1 MSQSMSQS
9 GVARHSV
16 YLGRLSNGK
25 LETQIEAALGW
36 LDWEKIVASGARVAI
51 KPNLTWRR
59 HIPGV
64 TVTPDFLAAF
74 VRVIRSR
81 TPHILIVESDGGYH
95 GYSAEEA
102 FQGHGLYELAKSTG
116 AQLLNLSRA
125 PRERVS
131 GAIDGRSVSL
141 ELPSTLL
148 RETDTFIT
156 IPVPKIHAMTGVSL
170 GFKNQWGCL
179 PDPMRLR
186 LHPEFTRAIL
196 LINRVLKPRLAV
208 FDGQWFLDKTG
219 PMIGQAIRKDLIVA
233 SDDAGAGSLACCR
246 IMGIDPGAVR
256 HLALAQ
262 RESMM
267 PPSLDEARCNEACER
282 YFDRPFTLK
291 RSPIQLLALAAFRSR
306 TLNWLGYDS
315 AFADLAHKALYRLR
329 RNRAVAARLYG
340 KQGAPAVEGD
350 RRNRYEHAP
359 AVAD

>member
-1 MSQSMSQS
+1 
-9 GVARHSV
+9 
-16 YLGRLSNGK
+16 LGRLSNGP
-25 LETQIEAALGW
+25 LEARIEAALSW
-36 LDWEKIVASGARVAI
+36 LNWEKIIGSGARVAI
-51 KPNLTWRR
+51 KPNLTWRQ

-64 TVTPDFLAAF
+64 TVTPEFLAAF

-81 TPHILIVESDGGYH
+81 TPHIAVVESDGGYH

-102 FQGHGLYELAKSTG
+102 FQGHGLYELAKTTG
-116 AQLLNLSRA
+116 VQLLNLSRA

-131 GAIDGRSVSL
+131 GTIAGRSVSL

-148 RETDTFIT
+148 HEVDTFIT
-156 IPVPKIHAMTGVSL
+156 VPVPKVHAMTGVSL

-196 LINRVLKPRLAV
+196 LINRALRPRLAV
-208 FDGQWFLDKTG
+208 FDGQWFLDRTG
-219 PMIGQAIRKDLIVA
+219 PMIGQAVRKDLIIA
-233 SDDAGAGSLACCR
+233 SDDPGAGSLACCR
-246 IMGIDPGAVR
+246 VMGIDPRNIR

-262 RESMM
+262 REAMM
-267 PPSLDEARCNEACER
+267 PVSLEETKCNEACER

-291 RSPIQLLALAAFRSR
+291 RSPINLLALAAFRSR

-329 RNRAVAARLYG
+329 RNRAIAAGLYG
-340 KQGAPAVEGD
+340 EQGAPAVEGD
-350 RRNRYEHAP
+350 RKTRYDHAP